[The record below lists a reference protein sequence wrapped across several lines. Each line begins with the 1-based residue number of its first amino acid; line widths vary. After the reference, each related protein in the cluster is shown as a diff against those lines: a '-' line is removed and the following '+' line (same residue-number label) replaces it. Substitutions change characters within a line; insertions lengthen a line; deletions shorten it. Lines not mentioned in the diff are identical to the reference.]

1 MKVIAIPDKTRVIIN
16 EGFNQNDE
24 LRYGDSIEIFSPS
37 LPLHDPDTGEYIADF
52 GITKDTLSIVAIYE
66 NYSILRKKSPSYIN
80 PAYSLS
86 NIISPLLLNSE
97 IIVYKE
103 LDVEISKEA
112 EYETSKTIKIG
123 DFARKV
129 YKTSWQVQRT
139 VIR

>member
-16 EGFNQNDE
+16 EGCNQNDE
-24 LRYGDSIEIFSPS
+24 LRYGDSI
-37 LPLHDPDTGEYIADF
+37 EYIADF

-129 YKTSWQVQRT
+129 YKTS
-139 VIR
+139 